1 MTTATARRLYDR
13 LQCAVAARDIRE
25 RLQDVRL
32 QTAERVRET
41 TARLEQSHHVL
52 ATSALPMKRWV
63 ASDKAPVEVSTTTSA
78 SEMLA
83 IMEKVQAVHVAHR
96 DRLLLEMGHVRPQ
109 RAATLME
116 PRRSFTA
123 SLAAI

>member
-25 RLQDVRL
+25 ELEEVRL

-52 ATSALPMKRWV
+52 GTTALLMKRWV
-63 ASDKAPVEVSTTTSA
+63 ASDKAPVQVSTWGDRRARTAT
-78 SEMLA
+78 LA
-83 IMEKVQAVHVAHR
+83 LAEEHVAGGSR
-96 DRLLLEMGHVRPQ
+96 GIVR
-109 RAATLME
+109 
-116 PRRSFTA
+116 
-123 SLAAI
+123 

>member
-1 MTTATARRLYDR
+1 MAERPIVLPPAWLRGSTGMTTATARRLYDR

-32 QTAERVRET
+32 QTAERVRQT

-83 IMEKVQAVHVAHR
+83 
-96 DRLLLEMGHVRPQ
+96 
-109 RAATLME
+109 
-116 PRRSFTA
+116 
-123 SLAAI
+123 